1 MKGFV
6 KFLILAMAGF
16 ALGAGAAWLQ
26 QPHVSTPQFPAAKVS
41 TPSDASPIAEAPKAE
56 TPKTETAGTEKPAAE
71 AAAAEP
77 AKAET
82 AKSEATEVK
91 TGDGVEENAAEE
103 PAAAPK
109 TEDLTAPE
117 PDEKPSPEATGKVE
131 TSPEVIKNLA
141 AAKGDV
147 PVSKEGIGGA
157 FALFDHDGKPVTDK
171 SWPRKYLLVFF
182 GFTNCPDVC
191 PVTLDKLTSALDQ
204 LGGDASK
211 VQPLFITIDSFRD
224 KPGVLKEYV
233 SHFHKSILGLTGSEE
248 QLKAAQ
254 DAYKIYASRH
264 DQANG
269 HDYTFDHSAFVYFMA
284 PDGKMAEVISVN
296 EKASDIADRLRPY
309 LEGKKQAGDAAA
321 PGPAQ

>member
-6 KFLILAMAGF
+6 KFLMLAIAGF

-26 QPHVSTPQFPAAKVS
+26 QPHLSPPQFPAAKVS
-41 TPSDASPIAEAPKAE
+41 TPSDSSPIAE
-56 TPKTETAGTEKPAAE
+56 TPKTETPKTETSAPETPAAE
-71 AAAAEP
+71 SSKPES

-82 AKSEATEVK
+82 AKPETDVK
-91 TGDGVEENAAEE
+91 TGDGVEENPPAEAATPRTDE
-103 PAAAPK
+103 
-109 TEDLTAPE
+109 LTAPE
-117 PDEKPSPEATGKVE
+117 PEEKPSPTATGKVE
-131 TSPEVIKNLA
+131 TSPEVMKNLA

-147 PVSKEGIGGA
+147 PPSKEGIGGA
-157 FALFDHDGKPVTDK
+157 FSLVDHDGKHVTDK
-171 SWPRKYLLVFF
+171 SWPGKYLLVFF

-204 LGGDASK
+204 LGDEASR

-224 KPGVLKEYV
+224 KPGILKEYV

-254 DAYKIYASRH
+254 DAYKVYTSRH
-264 DQANG
+264 DQPNG

-284 PDGKMAEVISVN
+284 PDGKMAEVIPATD
-296 EKASDIADRLRPY
+296 KASDIADKVRPW
-309 LEGKKQAGDAAA
+309 LEGKKQAQDAAT
-321 PGPAQ
+321 PGQSR